1 MYCEGR
7 SEAVGEEEEGAAS
20 FTLRWQPLLS

>member
-7 SEAVGEEEEGAAS
+7 SENVGEEEEGAAP
-20 FTLRWQPLLS
+20 FTLECQPLVS